1 MDSIVI
7 FKTSERDD
15 RQRPGYDHQMAFE
28 LLVTFLLILLNGVFA
43 GAEISIISLR
53 PSRARQLLEQGRP
66 GAAAVIALQRD
77 PERFLATVQ
86 IGITVVGATAAAF
99 SGAAIAARLSPA
111 LTVLGISPQR
121 AHEFAL
127 ALVVALVSYLSLVF
141 GELVPKSLAL
151 RSGEIYALFVAR
163 PLRSLA
169 SLMRPLVWFLTK
181 SSNVVLRPFGDATSF
196 MEARVSAEELRDM
209 LDKAAEAGEL
219 ETGSG
224 EMASRAIEFGSLTAG
239 DVMVPRNHVV
249 AIPKDAPPQ
258 EVQRLLLEH
267 GHTRMPVY
275 EGSLDNVVGYV
286 TTTDVLALLLERDLL
301 VIEDI
306 IRPPL
311 FVPETAKATRV
322 LHDLRSQRLWMA
334 VVVDEHGGV
343 AGLVTVED
351 LIEEVVGELFS
362 ERETPPELI
371 RQEGDGVAVVRGDL
385 PIREA
390 NRQLD
395 LDLPEGDG
403 WSTVAGLCV
412 SLAGG
417 IPKPG
422 ARVRANDVELEVLEA
437 GPRAVRLVRIRRPT
451 RPIAD

>member
-1 MDSIVI
+1 
-7 FKTSERDD
+7 
-15 RQRPGYDHQMAFE
+15 MAFE
-28 LLVTFLLILLNGVFA
+28 LLITFLLILLNGVFA
-43 GAEISIISLR
+43 GAEMSIVSLR
-53 PSRARQLLEQGRP
+53 PSRVRHLVEQRRP
-66 GAAAVIALQRD
+66 GATAVLALQED
-77 PERFLATVQ
+77 PETFLATVQ

-99 SGAAIAARLSPA
+99 SGASIAVRLSPLFA
-111 LTVLGISPQR
+111 RLGLSPDT
-121 AHEFAL
+121 AHEIAL
-127 ALVVALVSYLSLVF
+127 ATVVAAVSYLSLVF

-151 RSGEIYALFVAR
+151 RSGEVYALLVAR
-163 PLRSLA
+163 PLRTLA

-181 SSNVVLRPFGDATSF
+181 SSNLVLRPFGDATSF
-196 MEARVSAEELRDM
+196 TEARVSAEELRQMVDQ
-209 LDKAAEAGEL
+209 AAKTGEL
-219 ETGSG
+219 ESGSG

-249 AIPKDAPPQ
+249 AIPKSASPE
-258 EVQRLLLEH
+258 EVRRLLLEH

-275 EGSLDNVVGYV
+275 EGSLDNIVGYV

-343 AGLVTVED
+343 AGLLTVED

-362 ERETPPELI
+362 EREKPPELI
-371 RQEGDGVAVVRGDL
+371 HQEADGAALVRGDL

-390 NRQLD
+390 NRDLS

-403 WSTVAGLCV
+403 WSTVAGLAV

-417 IPKPG
+417 IPRVG
-422 ARVRANDVELEVLEA
+422 ARINVGDVEMEVVEA
-437 GPRAVRLVRIRRPT
+437 SPRAVRRVRIRKLARPAT
-451 RPIAD
+451 D